1 MHEIDRILI
10 AKSKKNKKNILSILW
25 SSLKNKFLKKN
36 KHNVPKFSGWG
47 MDISHSLPPWIVKP
61 KKNDELFLQIN
72 KTLLDL
78 IDKKKFNLSQF
89 NYFDANYEKILD
101 ELKWRHY
108 ILFNCCL
115 NLIKD
120 NNNNKIN
127 IVECGVCDGLTFYF
141 ISKCFELNKIDF
153 EGYLYDSWSKFN
165 FDNKKDLFD
174 YSYLNID
181 VTKNNLL
188 EFKDKLNFNEGNIPE
203 VFKTAQ
209 NPDKVDLLHIDLNS
223 DKATKDTLLFF
234 YERIST
240 NGIIIF
246 DDYGRIDMEK
256 EVIDDFFSNK
266 KGKFFSMPTGQGIF
280 IKS

>member
-1 MHEIDRILI
+1 M
-10 AKSKKNKKNILSILW
+10 
-25 SSLKNKFLKKN
+25 
-36 KHNVPKFSGWG
+36 
-47 MDISHSLPPWIVKP
+47 
-61 KKNDELFLQIN
+61 
-72 KTLLDL
+72 
-78 IDKKKFNLSQF
+78 
-89 NYFDANYEKILD
+89 
-101 ELKWRHY
+101 
-108 ILFNCCL
+108 
-115 NLIKD
+115 
-120 NNNNKIN
+120 
-127 IVECGVCDGLTFYF
+127 
-141 ISKCFELNKIDF
+141 
-153 EGYLYDSWSKFN
+153 YDSWSKFN
-165 FDNKKDLFD
+165 FDNEKDLFD